1 MFLTVQGV
9 LSRARADDLRN
20 LPLQET
26 DLLLHEAGA
35 PPIHTPL
42 EVLLK
47 LPERVKRRMYVVHT
61 STLPED
67 CELRVA
73 PTGTAGTIRLD
84 QVLKTTAS
92 MEQKYLQ
99 KRAGTR
105 DSVSISLE
113 DDGIFPSPW
122 SSASNEYE
130 PISEDIMADGN
141 SSDPRMM
148 ASSFAHLSLT
158 PGGKSSSKAARSN
171 SLLGTDNAP
180 PLVSLRPASSTD
192 AWFILNLL
200 SAVPFLTSL
209 SYASTME
216 VLETARVDAYCKDD
230 VIVPSSRRNQVLC
243 VVWEGTCVERERSA
257 SKRPGPRKGKAL
269 LPIREL
275 DSQGRL
281 GAVWHA
287 GDWTGP
293 ISLQP
298 EKRLSGESP
307 MSPSHDVVAMS
318 LEGVK
323 V

>member
-1 MFLTVQGV
+1 
-9 LSRARADDLRN
+9 
-20 LPLQET
+20 
-26 DLLLHEAGA
+26 
-35 PPIHTPL
+35 
-42 EVLLK
+42 VLLQ
-47 LPERVKRRMYVVHT
+47 LPRRVKRRLYVVHT
-61 STLPED
+61 SALPEG

-84 QVLKTTAS
+84 QLHKPSVPV
-92 MEQKYLQ
+92 ERNIVH
-99 KRAGTR
+99 KRVGSRESA
-105 DSVSISLE
+105 SISLE
-113 DDGIFPSPW
+113 DDSMFPPSPW

-130 PISEDIMADGN
+130 SISEDSFMEQNASHDTRLM
-141 SSDPRMM
+141 S
-148 ASSFAHLSLT
+148 SSFAHLDM
-158 PGGKSSSKAARSN
+158 PSSKTTSRQARSN
-171 SLLGTDNAP
+171 SLLGTDNTP

-230 VIVPSSRRNQVLC
+230 VIVSSERRNQVLC
-243 VVWEGTCVERERSA
+243 VVWEGTCVEREKST
-257 SKRPGPRKGKAL
+257 SKRPARKGGAPL
-269 LPIREL
+269 LPIQES

-293 ISLQP
+293 LSLQP
-298 EKRLSGESP
+298 ERRLSGESP
-307 MSPSHDVVAMS
+307 LGATHDVVAMS
-318 LEGVK
+318 VEGVK